1 MTKVTVVVAVLNAVS
16 TIEKCLTS
24 ILAQQ
29 GVEVE
34 LLVFDGESSDGT
46 KAVID
51 RFSGHLSH
59 YESARDGGIY
69 YAWNKGLAK
78 MSGEWVCFL
87 GADDAFATDDALYS
101 TVRMASGIEPKPE
114 LVASKGLLIDSQGKP
129 LREFGNPWN
138 WNRLKHYVDYCHPG
152 MLHSRELIERVGNF
166 STEYRITAD
175 YDLVV
180 RAGPKTRAAYLNK
193 VTVLIGD
200 GGVSRTSV
208 YQLIDEAYRVQ
219 LAGGHVTQMA
229 AMIDWLLAHARFK
242 VRQILDRMQRRGV

>member
-1 MTKVTVVVAVLNAVS
+1 MVVAVLNAVS

-34 LLVFDGESSDGT
+34 LLVFDGGSTDGT

-51 RFSGHLSH
+51 RFAERLSH

-69 YAWNKGLAK
+69 YAWNKGLVK
-78 MSGEWVCFL
+78 MTGDWVCFL
-87 GADDAFATDDALYS
+87 GADDAFASGDALYS
-101 TVRMASGIEPKPE
+101 TVSMALSIEPKPE
-114 LVASKGLLIDSQGKP
+114 LVASKGLLIDAQGRP

-152 MLHSRELIERVGNF
+152 LLHSRELIERVGKF

-208 YQLIDEAYRVQ
+208 YQLIDETYRVQ
-219 LAGGHVTQMA
+219 LAGGHVTRTA
-229 AMIDWLLAHARFK
+229 AMIDWLLAHTRFK
-242 VRQILDRMQRRGV
+242 VRQMLNLLQRRRV